1 MIYSQNA
8 HKMLGFGA
16 ENSIQ
21 ISPTV
26 GMDPV
31 TLAIAASHQVPYAQ
45 EAAKAR
51 AGSQTSPLIRVC

>member
-1 MIYSQNA
+1 
-8 HKMLGFGA
+8 MLGFGA

-21 ISPTV
+21 ILPTV

-51 AGSQTSPLIRVC
+51 AGSQISPLIRVC